1 MPEGCLAAITTP
13 RHTAYCLT
21 TAATEMN
28 GLGQWLN
35 RREFACKSKD
45 QSLSLC
51 TPHQKRARRGD
62 IDLSSQH

>member
-51 TPHQKRARRGD
+51 TSHQKK
-62 IDLSSQH
+62 SQMW